1 MTSEQ
6 SILVVGAG
14 AIGGITAALLHREGY
29 DVEIMAKYDDY
40 AEMISTKGMNITG
53 ARGDFNCVM
62 KAWGSSTEGMGKK
75 DIIFLATKATD
86 VIEITKQV
94 LPFLKNDGLI
104 VSLQNGIC
112 EDDIAKVTGRDR
124 IVGCVV
130 AWGGTMHSRG
140 DLFMSSTGEF
150 IIGYLDKK
158 IDAKLENIAAILSV
172 IVPVKCSDNIMGHL
186 YAKMIINSCIT
197 IAGAISGLH
206 VGEMLSRRKIRKIY
220 IEIMKEGVAV
230 SLAMGIKLEKFGKSL
245 DFYKVIQKDGW
256 YSDLKRHLL
265 MRIIGFKYRKLRSSS
280 LQSLERGKPTEVD
293 FFNGYIARNGVALG
307 IDVPVNSAIVKIIH
321 EIEAGKRKVSLT
333 NFNDPL
339 FDRFN

>member
-14 AIGGITAALLHREGY
+14 AIGGITAALLNRAGY
-29 DVEIMAKYDDY
+29 NVEIMAKYDDY
-40 AEMISTKGMNITG
+40 AKLISTSGMNITG
-53 ARGDFNCVM
+53 ARGNFNSKL

-75 DIIFLATKATD
+75 DVIFLATKATD
-86 VIEITKQV
+86 VIEIAKQV
-94 LPFLKNDGLI
+94 LPFLKEDGLM

-130 AWGGTMHSRG
+130 AWGGTMHRQG

-150 IIGYLDKK
+150 IIGYLDRGV
-158 IDAKLENIAAILSV
+158 DERLENIGKMLSA
-172 IVPVKCSDNIMGHL
+172 IVPVRCSDNIMGHL

-230 SLAMGIKLEKFGKSL
+230 SLGMGIKLEKFGKSL
-245 DFYKVIQKDGW
+245 DFYKVIRKEGW
-256 YSDLKRHLL
+256 YANLKRDVL

-293 FFNGYIARNGVALG
+293 YFNGYIARNGVSLG
-307 IDVPVNSAIVKIIH
+307 IDVPVNIAIVKMIH
-321 EIEAGKRKVSLT
+321 EIESGTRKISLT